1 MLRTYSIRPELLL
14 YLLPVLLQEQGKGL
28 EKLAKRFRH
37 DISLIKNGVN
47 TCFGLDGTA
56 AIAKYSASSAALL
69 NGLDK
74 ENELGTQAQVSL
86 ALAYD
91 LYEAELK
98 QNRCAVCLTCMHAE
112 QCACMQRSGEWGV
125 EKVWVVTWDDG
136 WLLCLRSPQH
146 AVCASYDC

>member
-1 MLRTYSIRPELLL
+1 MLQH
-14 YLLPVLLQEQGKGL
+14 PVVLQEQGKGL
-28 EKLAKRFRH
+28 ERLAKRFRH

-98 QNRCAVCLTCMHAE
+98 QNRCAVCSAVHA
-112 QCACMQRSGEWGV
+112 CFGV
-125 EKVWVVTWDDG
+125 VGVG
-136 WLLCLRSPQH
+136 GCIYLGGGGG
-146 AVCASYDC
+146 